1 MRVRSSSASFQPA
14 SGSAATRITGPGAA
28 LLGLALLGLS
38 SLVPVQAQSPRMP
51 VSEIRPGM
59 VGEGWTVFEGA
70 TREPFKAHVLGV
82 MENVLGP
89 RRSLVLARLEGGP
102 LAQAGVIA
110 GMSGSPVYI
119 DGRLVGAVSY
129 SLGSFS
135 REPIA
140 GITPIAEMTDIARL
154 SATRVPAARVA
165 LRLPLSHE
173 GMRDA
178 LREAFAANAFAAR
191 REDVREASGRDLGRW
206 STELRPIAT
215 PLAISGASPEAL
227 ATLSDFF
234 RETGFVPVAGAG
246 SAVTSSQALTGP
258 LRPGDAVGVSL
269 VSGDLALGATGTV
282 TAVEDG
288 VVYAFGHPFYNLG
301 PTAFP
306 MTRAWVHAVLPSL
319 FSSVKLSSLGEV
331 IGTFEQDR
339 STAIAGRLGAGPAM
353 IPVAITLEGARGQTR
368 SFALRVADDQMFTPL
383 LTYVSIL
390 SVLQSY
396 EREVGAATF
405 EVKGHTRVK
414 GYDPVAFED
423 IFSGDQPS
431 IPAAAYVATPLTAL
445 LRNDKA
451 PVQIE
456 GVDITISAAEQPR
469 TSTLERIWVDDPR
482 IRPGRA
488 VTLKMLTRS
497 WRGDDEVRTLS
508 VPIPES
514 ARGPLTLMV
523 ADGARMAQWE
533 QREWRR
539 VQDARNVGQIIRA
552 FNDSRR
558 SSRLYVRLL
567 APAPGAVVQGEP
579 MPSLPP
585 SVLGVLDSD
594 QDAGRFAPLRQA
606 VVGEWDLPVGQV
618 VVGSRTLTLAVEA
631 R

>member
-1 MRVRSSSASFQPA
+1 MQVQGVCRQSVGGRQAGVAGPVRC
-14 SGSAATRITGPGAA
+14 
-28 LLGLALLGLS
+28 LLGVALAGLLV
-38 SLVPVQAQSPRMP
+38 LVRLGAQSPTMSVAEVRA
-51 VSEIRPGM
+51 GM
-59 VGEGWTVFEGA
+59 VGEGWTVFSGT
-70 TREPFKAHVLGV
+70 TRESFNAHILGV

-102 LAQAGVIA
+102 LAQSGVIA

-119 DGRLVGAVSY
+119 DGRLIGAVAY

-140 GITPIAEMTDIARL
+140 GITPIAEMTDMAGPGPARVQA
-154 SATRVPAARVA
+154 SRVA
-165 LRLPLSHE
+165 LRLPVSHE
-173 GMRDA
+173 GLQDA
-178 LREAFAANAFAAR
+178 LREAFAGTAFAMR
-191 REDVREASGRDLGRW
+191 REDVREASGHDLARW
-206 STELRPIAT
+206 STQLRPIAT
-215 PLAISGASPEAL
+215 PLAISGVSPDAL
-227 ATLSDFF
+227 TTLSTFF
-234 RETGFVPVAGAG
+234 RDTGFVPVAGAASAG
-246 SAVTSSQALTGP
+246 STVQSAVEP

-282 TAVEDG
+282 TAVDHG
-288 VVYAFGHPFYNLG
+288 MVYAFGHPFYNLG

-339 STAIAGRLGAGPAM
+339 STAIAGRLGAGPRT
-353 IPVAITLEGARGQTR
+353 IPMGITLEGARGQKR
-368 SFALRVADDQMFTPL
+368 SFSLRIADDQLFTPL

-405 EVKGHTRVK
+405 EVKGRARVR
-414 GYDPVAFED
+414 GYDAVALED
-423 IFSGDQPS
+423 IFAGDQPS

-456 GVDITISAAEQPR
+456 GVDVTISATEQPR

-482 IRPGRA
+482 IRAGGS

-497 WRGDDEVRTLS
+497 WRGDDEVRTLEI
-508 VPIPES
+508 PIPQS
-514 ARGPLTLMV
+514 ARSPLTLLV

-539 VQDARNVGQIIRA
+539 VQDAQNVGQMIRA

-558 SSRLYVRLL
+558 SSRLYVRLI
-567 APAPGAVVQGEP
+567 AQSPGAVVQGEP
-579 MPSLPP
+579 MPALPP

-606 VVGEWDLPVGQV
+606 VVGEWDVRVGQV
-618 VVGSRTLTLAVEA
+618 VVGSRTLTLAVEP

>member
-1 MRVRSSSASFQPA
+1 MQVQRVCRQSVGGRQAGA
-14 SGSAATRITGPGAA
+14 TGPGLALVGAA
-28 LLGLALLGLS
+28 LAGLLALVPLG
-38 SLVPVQAQSPRMP
+38 AQSPTMP
-51 VSEIRPGM
+51 VTEVRAGM
-59 VGEGWTVFEGA
+59 VGEGWTVFSGT
-70 TREPFKAHVLGV
+70 TREPFKAHILGV

-102 LAQAGVIA
+102 LAQSGVIA

-119 DGRLVGAVSY
+119 DGRLIGAVAY

-140 GITPIAEMTDIARL
+140 GITPIGEMTDIAGPPP
-154 SATRVPAARVA
+154 ARVPASRVA
-165 LRLPLSHE
+165 LRLPVSHE
-173 GMRDA
+173 GLQDA
-178 LREAFAANAFAAR
+178 LREAFAGTAFARR
-191 REDVREASGRDLGRW
+191 REDVREASGHDLARW
-206 STELRPIAT
+206 STQLRPIAT
-215 PLAISGASPEAL
+215 PLAISGVSPDAL
-227 ATLSDFF
+227 ATLATFF
-234 RETGFVPVAGAG
+234 RDTGFVPVAGAA
-246 SAVTSSQALTGP
+246 SAGGTVQSASEP

-282 TAVEDG
+282 TAVDNG
-288 VVYAFGHPFYNLG
+288 LVYAFGHPFYNLG

-306 MTRAWVHAVLPSL
+306 MTRAWVHTVLPSL

-339 STAIAGRLGAGPAM
+339 STAIAGRLGAGPHT
-353 IPVAITLEGARGQTR
+353 IPMGITLEGARGQKR
-368 SFALRVADDQMFTPL
+368 SFTLRVADDQLFTPL

-405 EVKGHTRVK
+405 EVKGRARVR
-414 GYDPVAFED
+414 GYDPVALED
-423 IFSGDQPS
+423 MFAGDQPS

-456 GVDITISAAEQPR
+456 GVDVTISAAEQPR

-482 IRPGRA
+482 IRAGSS

-497 WRGDDEVRTLS
+497 WRGDDEVRTLA
-508 VPIPES
+508 VPIPQS
-514 ARGPLTLMV
+514 ARSPLTLLV
-523 ADGARMAQWE
+523 ADGARLAQWE

-539 VQDARNVGQIIRA
+539 VQDAQNVGQMIRA

-558 SSRLYVRLL
+558 SNRLYVRLI
-567 APAPGAVVQGEP
+567 AQSPGAVVQGEP

-585 SVLGVLDSD
+585 SVLGVLDSG

-606 VVGEWDLPVGQV
+606 VVGEWDVRVGQV
-618 VVGSRTLTLAVEA
+618 VVGSRTLTLTVEP